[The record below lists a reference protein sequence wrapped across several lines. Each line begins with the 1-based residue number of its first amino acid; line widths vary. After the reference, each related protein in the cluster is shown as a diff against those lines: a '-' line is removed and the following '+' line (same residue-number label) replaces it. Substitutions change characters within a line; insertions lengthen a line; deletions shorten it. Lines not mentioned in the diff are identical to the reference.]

1 MPDDIPEEFEIG
13 ELLSAA
19 ALNRLQ
25 QAILARLAAHDHSG
39 GAKGPPIG
47 TEGLADLSV
56 TTPKLADG
64 AVTAAKLGDGA
75 VTARA
80 LAEDAVG
87 APHLAEGAVETRA
100 IRDAAVTEQKLSTDV
115 RAMLTRVGN
124 GASSASQVIWRDP
137 QVVYPGGGT
146 IGVIGGI
153 LNPAEWIWD
162 IGVIAISDDNEPV
175 KLNPNTDP
183 AKILEVIDFGTTL
196 PGEKA
201 IWETQLNWAVE
212 DAADN
217 ILSVGAA
224 GVSMA
229 GTVDTMALAD
239 VSEPR
244 MMMMRMEAP
253 PTAAPDGPAPT
264 GNSQPV
270 ARTRESAEA
279 AAAITPTDSARAAA
293 KRITTI
299 ANVDATGKPVAANSA
314 EAITVSAGFSGQETF
329 TSGGGKIDYRA
340 LGGTNAGAKQQASE
354 AAGQMLFN
362 LGLDADYANAAQLPQ
377 EMIAHLDLAYAG
389 DAGFF
394 DPGKPLWNGG
404 SWLPD
409 ILNRPELFG
418 TGYSLSGGRN
428 IRSVTRQFAAGNPD
442 DHWVRVHFIT
452 PYRNAAYAVTVTPR
466 SQSKYEMISANI
478 RAKTTA
484 YVDLQFTGA
493 DAAAG
498 NTVRFER
505 ISKLSFDLA
514 IFGDLGRAT

>member
-1 MPDDIPEEFEIG
+1 
-13 ELLSAA
+13 
-19 ALNRLQ
+19 
-25 QAILARLAAHDHSG
+25 
-39 GAKGPPIG
+39 
-47 TEGLADLSV
+47 
-56 TTPKLADG
+56 
-64 AVTAAKLGDGA
+64 
-75 VTARA
+75 
-80 LAEDAVG
+80 
-87 APHLAEGAVETRA
+87 
-100 IRDAAVTEQKLSTDV
+100 
-115 RAMLTRVGN
+115 
-124 GASSASQVIWRDP
+124 
-137 QVVYPGGGT
+137 VYPGGGT

-153 LNPAEWIWD
+153 LNPADWIWE
-162 IGVIAISDDNEPV
+162 IGVVAINDANEPV
-175 KLNPNTDP
+175 KLNPNIDP
-183 AKILEVIDFGTTL
+183 GKILEVIDFGTTL
-196 PGEKA
+196 PAEKA

-224 GVSMA
+224 GLPAA
-229 GTVDTMALAD
+229 GTFETMAMA
-239 VSEPR
+239 EPAAPR
-244 MMMMRMEAP
+244 LMMMRMEAAP
-253 PTAAPDGPAPT
+253 GSMAGAASGT
-264 GNSQPV
+264 GGMQPM
-270 ARTRESAEA
+270 ALTREA
-279 AAAITPTDSARAAA
+279 AAEPVSIAPTDSARAAA

-299 ANVDATGKPVAANSA
+299 DNVDATGKPVAAGSA
-314 EAITVSAGFSGQETF
+314 EAITVSAGFSGQENF
-329 TSGGGKIDYRA
+329 TSGGSKIDYRA
-340 LGGTNAGAKQQASE
+340 LGGSNAGARKQASE

-362 LGLDADYANAAQLPQ
+362 LGLDADYAGAAKLPQ
-377 EMIAHLDLAYAG
+377 DMIAHLDLAYAG

-394 DPGKPLWNGG
+394 DPGKPLWSGN

-428 IRSVTRQFAAGNPD
+428 IRSVTRQFATGNPA

-478 RAKTTA
+478 RAKTTS

-505 ISKLSFDLA
+505 LSKLSFDLA